1 MNICSFEEELFMI
14 VVVVRGGGKGE
25 KVEGILSF
33 FRVTGVSKG
42 VVYIEADRASNLYL

>member
-14 VVVVRGGGKGE
+14 VVVVRGGGKGGE

-33 FRVTGVSKG
+33 S
-42 VVYIEADRASNLYL
+42 ESPASQKV